1 MSKNTLAGAMKRILE
16 DISVEMGYGGGI
28 NEEVMAEGERRQRLG
43 LPPFG
48 SADESVALP
57 DSQASSKYAA
67 VAKMFE

>member
-1 MSKNTLAGAMKRILE
+1 MKRVLE
-16 DISVEMGYGGGI
+16 DISVEMGFGGEI

-48 SADESVALP
+48 SAGGDTPL
-57 DSQASSKYAA
+57 DNQASSKYAA